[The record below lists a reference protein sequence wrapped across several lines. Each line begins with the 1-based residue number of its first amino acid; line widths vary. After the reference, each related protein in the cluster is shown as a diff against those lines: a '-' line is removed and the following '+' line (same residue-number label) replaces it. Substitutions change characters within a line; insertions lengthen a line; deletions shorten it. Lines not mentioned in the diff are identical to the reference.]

1 VRCAICSPTSE
12 RTIVTHQCLNEAISA
27 MLTGE
32 AVAVHMTSFRA
43 DMIDR
48 FNRIRTS
55 FDVDALFINPV
66 GEDDEEDPT
75 SWVSRARFGAL
86 SRIRLGER
94 LVRRLR

>member
-1 VRCAICSPTSE
+1 
-12 RTIVTHQCLNEAISA
+12 

-32 AVAVHMTSFRA
+32 VVAIHMTSFRS

-55 FDVDALFINPV
+55 FDVDALFIDPV

-75 SWVSRARFGAL
+75 S
-86 SRIRLGER
+86 
-94 LVRRLR
+94 